1 MNIKQAEQASG
12 VSKRNIR
19 FYEQEKLIAPK
30 RNRDNDYREYSQED
44 IAVLKQ
50 IRMLRMV
57 DMPLEQIRQIL
68 QGKTELKDA
77 AHEQKEKLQQKAREL
92 EAAIRFCDEFAAAS
106 KMEALDTDA
115 VLRRMEAPENRGNLF
130 TQWVEDYKRLA
141 KAQAKKTYTFY
152 PDNPVQN
159 PGELTMALFQF
170 ADSCGLDMVITKE
183 GMRPEM
189 TINGHEYKA
198 EVFYTVVQ
206 SFPVTGVQCR
216 AVHPEEFEPEDIPD
230 GRRRVLRLLY
240 WSVPFVLMLVFVL
253 MLLLIPGIPWW
264 AWLAMAASFLTVL
277 GLRLWRGVPLAS
289 YWRPNYPESKQ
300 EDGKKKPHS
309 KDRDE
314 A

>member
-1 MNIKQAEQASG
+1 MNIKQAEQSSG

-44 IAVLKQ
+44 IAVLKR

-68 QGKTELKDA
+68 QGETELSA
-77 AHEQKEKLQQKAREL
+77 AARAQKEKLQQKVREL

-115 VLRRMEAPENRGNLF
+115 VLRRMEEPENRGNLF
-130 TQWVEDYKRLA
+130 VQWVEDYKRLA

-159 PGELTMALFQF
+159 PGELTLALFQF

-189 TINGHEYKA
+189 TINGHEYTA
-198 EVFYTVVQ
+198 EVFYTVVK
-206 SFPVTGVQCR
+206 SFPITGVQCR

-230 GRRRVLRLLY
+230 GRRRIFRLLS
-240 WSVPFVLMLVFVL
+240 WSVPFVLMLVFLL
-253 MLLLIPGIPWW
+253 MLLVNSGMPWW
-264 AWLAMAASFLTVL
+264 GRAGDSRSGVGIAGAQALARRTFGQLLAAQLSGTQ
-277 GLRLWRGVPLAS
+277 RG
-289 YWRPNYPESKQ
+289 
-300 EDGKKKPHS
+300 
-309 KDRDE
+309 
-314 A
+314 